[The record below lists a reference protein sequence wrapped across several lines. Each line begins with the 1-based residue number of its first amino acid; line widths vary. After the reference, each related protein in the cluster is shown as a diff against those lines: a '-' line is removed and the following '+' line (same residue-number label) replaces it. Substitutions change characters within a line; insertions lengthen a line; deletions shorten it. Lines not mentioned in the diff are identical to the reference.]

1 MSASPVENWPDVV
14 RDSFENDAMR
24 LLGGES
30 GREVLKRAWSA
41 LGDFLEAKSEMPLAV
56 THGNLMALVL
66 HSVDSKFGFDGWQ
79 SLSNPDVYLLHEDR
93 AGQRSFERIGSD

>member
-1 MSASPVENWPDVV
+1 MC
-14 RDSFENDAMR
+14 
-24 LLGGES
+24 
-30 GREVLKRAWSA
+30 AWSA

-66 HSVDSKFGFDGWQ
+66 HSVDSTFGFDGWQ

-93 AGQRSFERIGSD
+93 AGQRSFERSAPIERFQIASGGQIASGVLCSHRRGV